1 MSSNALVKTPNQEQW
16 AAIDHVGGKILSAG
30 AGSGKTF
37 VIIEHI
43 VKKLEE
49 LKSSIPKNDWPQQ
62 IPFKLQR
69 FVLMTFTKKA
79 AGEMSIRLMN
89 RIDMLCE
96 QTDSE
101 SDSEFWNIVRKYLS
115 LMNVTTISSF
125 CHGLISQGHF
135 KDIGNKVEIVSTVE
149 YKNKISILFNSWFTH
164 REANL
169 KQVFQANSAA
179 LISAMIDVF
188 TSPELRLIWADSFD
202 KQTAEQ
208 ELKPFIEQMLS
219 ILDLN
224 SVFESPALHVEE
236 KEQSKSWYAFVKG
249 FDEIKNSHGMLS
261 PQNIRP
267 YISFAV
273 NYGRLPAAVKTMSE
287 EQKLYLANAKEL
299 VSFLRDCEEDVLN
312 FLDNYDV
319 YCSWVEIFKDVFN
332 YINDHY
338 LEEKG
343 FAFSDLEYYVCQ
355 GLHDDSIAAKIRTQ
369 YDYFIVDEFQDTS
382 SVQYEILQKLIGDD
396 NSRLFCVGDRKQ
408 AIYGFRGG
416 ELQVFSQCSQL
427 LGEKNNLWLKNNFRS
442 QGSIIHFNNAFFT
455 QVFPLGAKFEGFDRY
470 GVKMEA
476 QNVPTHAENGG
487 VVEKIG
493 VEVKNVLNEK
503 ELDVDYFEAK
513 ALSEKIKNLIDSD
526 DYQSICILYRKLRP
540 SSYLLELLIKD
551 SISYN
556 AQIKIEYNEDPTINL
571 FFRMVEIK
579 INQDNEKK
587 YQSTLFLLATH
598 FDVLGLTYNP
608 QDVAKTFL
616 GDLEIL
622 GLRLAFH
629 KLIFSLGLNNS
640 LYVENS
646 QLVDSICKVCKND
659 PAQAY
664 FMLSSESDEQYSLE
678 SIHVGKTKRVTIM
691 SAHAS
696 KGLEFDAILLG
707 GIHSN
712 GNHMGKTETI
722 GKLPKSFRWKKVYN
736 QKSFFKSP
744 AYYLEAEL
752 DKAKDFSESKRLLY
766 VACTRA
772 VKYLGWTDL
781 YFLKEGVITSL
792 GNGSNHWIKA
802 MRLFDGHELVQVSH
816 ISLENEIE
824 INMNQMAML
833 LTDPMGLQVK
843 ANKSG
848 VGLIAETSVTRLAHL
863 VQCPFKF
870 YLSNICKIEA
880 PGTKIIREFDEE
892 LETADEHFYSSKERG
907 IEVHKWLSDILTGFK
922 TLEDYNGNDKEKIQ
936 WALIQAQNYSSF
948 EIISEKLIKFSLF
961 GQMISGTPDLIFSKE
976 NELSVWD
983 FKTGS
988 RDSSQEEHYWFQL
1001 ICYGFAYANLKQIT
1015 PEKKITH
1022 SLVYVDEKASYEKEL
1037 NLKEMKEYLFG
1048 KWSMTE
1054 SLHQVNK
1061 QHCGHC
1067 EYSSLCHKNET
1078 SSP

>member
-1 MSSNALVKTPNQEQW
+1 MSSTSTVKTPNQEQL
-16 AAIDHVGGKILSAG
+16 AAIDHTGGKILSAG

-43 VKKLEE
+43 IKKLEE
-49 LKSSIPKNDWPQQ
+49 LKKEIPKNDWSQQ

-69 FVLMTFTKKA
+69 LVLMTFTKKA

-89 RIDMLCE
+89 RIDILCE
-96 QTDSE
+96 QTDE
-101 SDSEFWNIVRKYLS
+101 SSDFEYWTIVRKYLS

-135 KDIGNKVEIVSTVE
+135 KDIGSKVEIVSTVE
-149 YKNKISILFNSWFTH
+149 YKNKISLLFNAWFTQ
-164 REANL
+164 RESGL
-169 KQVFQANSAA
+169 KQVFQANSSA

-188 TSPELRLIWADSFD
+188 TSPELRLIWSDSFK
-202 KQTAEQ
+202 KQSAEE

-224 SVFESPALHVEE
+224 SVFESSTLIVEE
-236 KEQSKSWYAFVKG
+236 KEQSKSWYALVKG
-249 FDEIKNSHGMLS
+249 FDGLKNSLGILT
-261 PQNIRP
+261 PLNIKS
-267 YISFAV
+267 YITFAI
-273 NYGRLPAAVKTMSE
+273 NYGRLPSAVKNMSE
-287 EQKLYLANAKEL
+287 EQKLYLANVKEL

-312 FLDNYDV
+312 FLDHYDV
-319 YCSWVEIFKDVFN
+319 YSSWVEVFKDVFN

-338 LEEKG
+338 LDEKG
-343 FAFSDLEYYVCQ
+343 FAFSDLEYYVCK
-355 GLHDDSIAAKIRTQ
+355 GLQDNSLAIKVRSQ

-382 SVQYEILQKLIGDD
+382 SVQYDILQKLIGED

-416 ELQVFSQCSQL
+416 ELQVFTQCSKR
-427 LGEKNNLWLKNNFRS
+427 LGEINNLWLKNNFRS
-442 QGSIIHFNNAFFT
+442 QGNVINFNNNFFT
-455 QVFPLGAKFEGFDRY
+455 QVFPLGTKFEGIDRHS
-470 GVKMEA
+470 VKMES
-476 QNVPTHAENGG
+476 QNIPSHSENLGI
-487 VVEKIG
+487 VEKIG
-493 VEVKNVLNEK
+493 VEIQNVINEK
-503 ELDVDYFEAK
+503 ELDVDALESK
-513 ALSEKIKNLIDSD
+513 ALTEKIKTLIED
-526 DYQSICILYRKLRP
+526 DYNSICVLYRKLRP
-540 SSYLLELLIKD
+540 STYLLELLVNN

-556 AQIKIEYNEDPTINL
+556 AQIKIEYSEDPIINL
-571 FFRMVEIK
+571 FLRMVEIK
-579 INQDNEKK
+579 INLEDEKK

-598 FDVLGLTYNP
+598 FDVLGLNFKP
-608 QDVAKTFL
+608 QDIANKFL

-646 QLVDSICKVCKND
+646 QLIDSICKVCKND

-664 FMLSSESDEQYSLE
+664 FMLSSESDERYSLD

-696 KGLEFDAILLG
+696 KGLEFDAVLLG

-712 GNHMGKTETI
+712 GNQMGKTETV

-736 QKSFFKSP
+736 QKTFFKSP

-802 MRLFDGHELVQVSH
+802 MRLFDAHELVQATHLTLKNDVE
-816 ISLENEIE
+816 ISKI
-824 INMNQMAML
+824 QMAMML
-833 LTDPMGLQVK
+833 KDPMGLLV
-843 ANKSG
+843 NTSKSG
-848 VGLIAETSVTRLAHL
+848 VGLFAETSVTRLAHL
-863 VQCPFKF
+863 AQCPFKF

-880 PGTKIIREFDEE
+880 PGTKIVREFDEE
-892 LETADEHFYSSKERG
+892 LESAEEHFYSSKERG
-907 IEVHKWLSDILTGFK
+907 IEVHKWLSEILTNK
-922 TLEDYNGNDKEKIQ
+922 KNIEDYQGNDKEKIQ
-936 WALIQAQNYSSF
+936 WALVEAQKFSTF
-948 EIISEKLIKFSLF
+948 EIISERLIKFSLF
-961 GQMISGTPDLIFSKE
+961 GQMISGTPDLVYLKE
-976 NELSVWD
+976 NELAVWD

-1001 ICYGFAYANLKQIT
+1001 ICYGFAYANLKQFT
-1015 PEKKITH
+1015 PEKKITL
-1022 SLVYVDEKASYEKEL
+1022 SLVYVDEKSSINKEL
-1037 NLKEMKEYLFG
+1037 SLEEMTEYLFG

-1067 EYSSLCHKNET
+1067 EYSSLCHKNAT